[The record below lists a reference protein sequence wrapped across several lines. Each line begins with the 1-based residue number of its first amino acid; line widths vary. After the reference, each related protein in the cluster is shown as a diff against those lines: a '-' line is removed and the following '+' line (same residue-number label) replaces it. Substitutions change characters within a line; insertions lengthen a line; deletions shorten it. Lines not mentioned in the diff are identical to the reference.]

1 MTVLPRGGGRPFLG
15 GGAQVKVESGAA
27 DFSVFEQQLPPG
39 PSPVPLHV
47 HDRYDEAFY
56 VLDGEMHFVVG
67 DTTSV
72 AEAGAF
78 VFVPRGEAH
87 RFWNASPTPST
98 DAGDRKP
105 AGPGPSRGT
114 RPHAQVDATR
124 RRGHRSTRAGRRSP
138 RNLQITSAQLS
149 HNFRLLEE
157 RTFSQVRVPLVY
169 NHLVLLLGGQSL
181 GVHVSS

>member
-47 HDRYDEAFY
+47 HDRYDEAPY
-56 VLDGEMHFVVG
+56 MLDGEMHFVVG

-72 AEAGAF
+72 AEVGAF

-87 RFWNASPTPST
+87 RFWNASPTPARMLVIGS
-98 DAGDRKP
+98 P
-105 AGPGPSRGT
+105 Q
-114 RPHAQVDATR
+114 AQALVEELAPML
-124 RRGHRSTRAGRRSP
+124 RSTPPDAAAIDP
-138 RNLQITSAQLS
+138 
-149 HNFRLLEE
+149 LEP
-157 RTFSQVRVPLVY
+157 V
-169 NHLVLLLGGQSL
+169 GGLHAISR
-181 GVHVSS
+181 